1 MVDSGYDQF
10 DPTGVRGFHFGGIN
24 FWDLSGS
31 EGGAA
36 RSCRGHSLRIAAV
49 NVQVILSGVIMKVV
63 RFFCVVISLFACM
76 AVSGVS
82 SKAQNSSPMERY
94 LGISGKQKPAAP
106 LLAPQDLKDHVV
118 NGKLVLSLD
127 DCIRLA
133 LSYNTDIRL
142 DHYQIDTAE
151 NNLQRVYAPFDPL
164 LTSSFTDQRNKTPTS
179 TQLSGAS
186 ILNELT
192 QQTQIG
198 YSQTFQ
204 TGTNFQGSLIA
215 DKTSTNSSFNTLNP
229 ATATTLQFI
238 LTQPLLRNRGLFPNR
253 APILIA
259 QRNLKQARAS
269 FLGEVSD
276 IVQQIV
282 GNYWN
287 VVLAREVLAVQQKSL
302 DEAQKSYDHDK
313 KALSLGALPPLDI
326 YRSESQVASRRVG
339 VIQAE
344 YAVKQAE
351 DQFRQSI
358 AADIDPATRVLDL
371 ELTDRPE
378 PVGELLTIDIPTA
391 LSRAIANRPELEA
404 VHQQL
409 AIDELSIRLAHNN
422 LKPDL
427 ELSGFYLGNGL
438 NGYQPGV
445 ANTGIGTSLSQSFRF
460 AFPAYGATLS
470 LALPIKNHSAEAN
483 LADALV
489 SRGHDQYQQR
499 ETNQNILLD
508 VTSAVHALEAAKLGM
523 EAAKVAVDL
532 AKETL
537 HADERKY
544 ELGTE
549 QIFFVLDAQTQL
561 AQAEL
566 NLIQSQVNFQVAVT
580 QVDHAT
586 GDLLEHHHVQ
596 VVNPSK

>member
-1 MVDSGYDQF
+1 M
-10 DPTGVRGFHFGGIN
+10 R
-24 FWDLSGS
+24 
-31 EGGAA
+31 
-36 RSCRGHSLRIAAV
+36 
-49 NVQVILSGVIMKVV
+49 VV
-63 RFFCVVISLFACM
+63 RFFFVTISLLACM
-76 AVSGVS
+76 AVSGAS
-82 SKAQNSSPMERY
+82 SRAQNSSSMERY

-118 NGKLVLSLD
+118 DGKLVLSLD

-133 LSYNTDIRL
+133 LSYNTDIHL
-142 DHYQIDTAE
+142 DHYQIETAE

-164 LTSSFTDQRNKTPTS
+164 LTSSFTDQRDKTPTS

-215 DKTSTNSSFNTLNP
+215 DKSSTNSSFNTLNP
-229 ATATTLQFI
+229 ATATTLQFSV
-238 LTQPLLRNRGLFPNR
+238 TQPLLRNRGLFPNR

-276 IVQQIV
+276 IIQQIV

-351 DQFRQSI
+351 DQFRQGI

-391 LSRAIANRPELEA
+391 LARAIANRPELDA

-489 SRGHDQYQQR
+489 SRGHDQYQER
-499 ETNQNILLD
+499 ETNQSILLD
-508 VTSAVHALEAAKLGM
+508 ITTAVHALEAAKLGM

-544 ELGTE
+544 ELGAE

-566 NLIQSQVNFQVAVT
+566 NLIQSQVNFQLAVT

-586 GDLLEHHHVQ
+586 GDLLEHHHVEI
-596 VVNPSK
+596 VEPAK

>member
-1 MVDSGYDQF
+1 M
-10 DPTGVRGFHFGGIN
+10 R
-24 FWDLSGS
+24 
-31 EGGAA
+31 
-36 RSCRGHSLRIAAV
+36 
-49 NVQVILSGVIMKVV
+49 VV
-63 RFFCVVISLFACM
+63 RSFVVTIFFLALC
-76 AVSGVS
+76 GGS
-82 SKAQNSSPMERY
+82 SSAQNASRLETV
-94 LGISGKQKPAAP
+94 LGISGRQKPAAP
-106 LLAPQDLKDHVV
+106 LLSPQGLQDHVV

-127 DCIRLA
+127 DAIRLA
-133 LSYNTDIRL
+133 FSNNTDIHL
-142 DHYQIDTAE
+142 DHYQIETAE
-151 NNLQRVYAPFDPL
+151 DNLQRVLAPFDPL
-164 LTSSFTDQRNKTPTS
+164 LTSSFSDQRAKSPTS
-179 TQLSGAS
+179 TQLQGAPV
-186 ILNELT
+186 LNSLT

-198 YSQTFQ
+198 YFQTFQ

-215 DKTSTNSSFNTLNP
+215 DKSSTNSTFNFLNP
-229 ATATTLQFI
+229 STSTTLEFTV
-238 LTQPLLRNRGLFPNR
+238 TQPLLRNRGLFPNR

-269 FLGEVSD
+269 FVAEASN
-276 IVQQIV
+276 IIQQVVI
-282 GNYWN
+282 NYWN
-287 VVLAREVLAVQQKSL
+287 VVLAREVLSVQQKSL
-302 DEAQKSYDHDK
+302 NEAQKSYDHDK

-351 DQFRQSI
+351 DQFRQGI
-358 AADIDPATRVLDL
+358 AADLDPATRVLDL
-371 ELTDRPE
+371 DLTDRPE
-378 PVGELLTIDIPTA
+378 PVGELLNIDIPTA
-391 LSRAIANRPELEA
+391 LARAIANRPELEA
-404 VHQQL
+404 AHQQL
-409 AIDELSIRLAHNN
+409 AADELSVRLAHNG

-427 ELSGFYLGNGL
+427 ELSGFYWGNGL
-438 NGYQPGV
+438 NGSEAGV
-445 ANTGIGTSLSQSFRF
+445 VNTGIGTSLSQSFRF

-470 LALPIKNHSAEAN
+470 LSLPIKNHGAEAN
-483 LADALV
+483 LADSLV
-489 SRGHDQYQQR
+489 SRRRDQYQERQS
-499 ETNQNILLD
+499 NQNISLD
-508 VTSAVHALEAAKLGM
+508 VTTAVHALEAAKLGM

-566 NLIQSQVNFQVAVT
+566 NLIQSQVNFQLAVT

-596 VVNPSK
+596 VVEPSK